1 MPVEQKKLLGNP
13 SRRPLPDDSELAVL
27 PGVSSMP
34 EPVRPLQD
42 AGLALWLRVW
52 RSAQVWLSPDTD
64 MELLQVTCEL
74 LDERGE
80 LLEQAR
86 ETRDPADRRAIRQLD
101 QQLVSNMSLLG
112 FTPSDRSRLGVAEVK
127 AESKLE
133 ELRRK
138 KAEKESH
145 YFPAG

>member
-13 SRRPLPDDSELAVL
+13 SRRPLPDDSQLAVL

-64 MELLQVTCEL
+64 LELLQVTCEL

-112 FTPSDRSRLGVAEVK
+112 FTPTDRARLGVARVQ
-127 AESKLE
+127 AESTLDRM
-133 ELRRK
+133 RRRRD
-138 KAEKESH
+138 ESQS
-145 YFPAG
+145 